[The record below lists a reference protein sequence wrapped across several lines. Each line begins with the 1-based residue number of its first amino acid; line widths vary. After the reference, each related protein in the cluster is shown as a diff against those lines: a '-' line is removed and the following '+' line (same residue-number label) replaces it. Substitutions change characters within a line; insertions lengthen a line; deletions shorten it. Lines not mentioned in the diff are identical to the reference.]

1 MADASSDTVI
11 RQVASGRQPAR
22 ICYETLQAYARNRLD
37 AAAAYPKERL
47 LRRDFRLVKLDM
59 TIRFSSE
66 TLADLCDR
74 TLVRRKHDDPS
85 ATRVEVY
92 AIDAETDGWEAPALW
107 REDAGFASRD
117 FDRIL
122 GAGNLRGFYHHD
134 APSWQFY
141 DRATSTGVLTLPGPM
156 GIPPWEFGSPF
167 RLFLHWAYAAA
178 NMRLTHAATLGLGG
192 YGALIAGASGSGKS
206 STTLAGLLNGLDS
219 VGDDYVLVE
228 QGARVVA
235 HSVFT
240 VFKQDREGLRRAG
253 VAQSEIDAAE
263 LNWHGKVEFEA
274 AKLSPKGLAS
284 SMEIGAL
291 LIPEV
296 ARLRRTAIE
305 TATARQAALS
315 LAPSGVFQLPGD
327 TTEGF
332 GFLAGLVRRLPAF
345 RVRLSEDSAEIAD
358 AIGSFLA
365 REQQNAG

>member
-1 MADASSDTVI
+1 MAHTPADRVI
-11 RQVASGRQPAR
+11 RQDASGRPPAR
-22 ICYETLQAYARNRLD
+22 VCYENLQAYARNRIG
-37 AAAAYPKERL
+37 AAVAYPKERL
-47 LRRDFRLVKLDM
+47 IRRDFRLVRLDM
-59 TIRFSSE
+59 AMWFSSE
-66 TLADLCDR
+66 TLADLCER

-85 ATRVEVY
+85 AANIEVY
-92 AIDAETDGWEAPALW
+92 AIDAGLGGWEPPALW

-122 GAGNLRGFYHHD
+122 DAGNLRGFYHHD

-141 DRATSTGVLTLPGPM
+141 DRATATGVVTLPGAM
-156 GIPPWEFGSPF
+156 DIPPWESGSPF

-178 NMRLTHAATLGLGG
+178 NMRLTHAATLGVGG

-206 STTLAGLLNGLDS
+206 STALAGLLNGLDS

-253 VAQSEIDAAE
+253 IAQSDIDAAE
-263 LNWHGKVEFEA
+263 LNWHGKIEFEA
-274 AKLSPKGLAS
+274 AKLSPKGLADR
-284 SMEIGAL
+284 MEIGAL

-305 TATARQAALS
+305 PATARQAVLS

-332 GFLAGLVRRLPAF
+332 GFLAGLVRQLPAF
-345 RVRLSEDSAEIAD
+345 RVRLSEDPAEIAD

-365 REQQNAG
+365 REQRNAG

>member
-1 MADASSDTVI
+1 MAYASSNPVI
-11 RQVASGRQPAR
+11 RQDAGGRKPTQ
-22 ICYETLQAYARNRLD
+22 ICYDNLQAYARNRLD
-37 AAAAYPKERL
+37 AAAAYPKDRL

-59 TIRFSSE
+59 TIWFSSE
-66 TLADLCDR
+66 ALANLCDR
-74 TLVRRKHDDPS
+74 TLVRHEHDDPS
-85 ATRVEVY
+85 APRVEVC
-92 AIDAETDGWEAPALW
+92 AIDAERDGWEAPALW

-122 GAGNLRGFYHHD
+122 SARNLRGFYHHD

-141 DRATSTGVLTLPGPM
+141 DRAISAGVLTLPGPM
-156 GIPPWEFGSPF
+156 GIPPWESGSPF

-206 STTLAGLLNGLDS
+206 STALAGLMNGLDS
-219 VGDDYVLVE
+219 AGDDYVLVE
-228 QGARVVA
+228 QGSRVMA

-274 AKLSPKGLAS
+274 AKLSPKGLADQ
-284 SMEIGAL
+284 MEIGAL

-296 ARLRRTAIE
+296 AKLRRTVIQ
-305 TATARQAALS
+305 TATAREAALS

-345 RVRLSEDSAEIAD
+345 RVRLSEDPAEIAD
-358 AIGSFLA
+358 AIGAFLTT
-365 REQQNAG
+365 EQRNAG